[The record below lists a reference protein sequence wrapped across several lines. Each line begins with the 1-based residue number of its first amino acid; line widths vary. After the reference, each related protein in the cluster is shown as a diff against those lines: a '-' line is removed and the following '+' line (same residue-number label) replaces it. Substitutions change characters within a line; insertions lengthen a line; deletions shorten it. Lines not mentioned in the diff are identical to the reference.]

1 MRALIVFLLMFT
13 SAYGQKSTLSLYHQD
28 SVYLN
33 EERKIITYRVEDSSS
48 ILNSLK
54 ALNDWDS
61 LCYLKSVSVFA
72 MDSINELRVNRDL
85 ASIPYTSEFLDELE
99 NKEIEYYLDSIRKP
113 LLVKTFPFDDC
124 SCSDCYRS
132 IVEEIFTHDDV
143 VKLLLSGE
151 LTSFRVVIFYH
162 NTTNANYCIE
172 TNKILFSVTTEI
184 K

>member
-1 MRALIVFLLMFT
+1 MRALIVFLLLFT
-13 SAYGQKSTLSLYHQD
+13 SAHGQKSTLSIYHQD

-33 EERKIITYRVEDSSS
+33 GEKRIISYRVEDSSS
-48 ILNSLK
+48 ILNSI
-54 ALNDWDS
+54 NSINRDS
-61 LCYLKSVSVFA
+61 LCYLKSVSVFS

-85 ASIPYTSEFLDELE
+85 ASVPYTSEFLNELE
-99 NKEIEYYLDSIRKP
+99 NKEIELDSVRKP
-113 LLVKTFPFDDC
+113 ILVKTFPFDDC

-132 IVEEIFTHDDV
+132 IVEEMFTHDDV

-151 LTSFRVVIFYH
+151 LKSFRVAIFYH
-162 NTTNANYCIE
+162 NTTNSNYRIE

>member
-1 MRALIVFLLMFT
+1 MRALIVFLLLFT
-13 SAYGQKSTLSLYHQD
+13 SAYGQKSTLSIYHQD

-33 EERKIITYRVEDSSS
+33 GEKRIISYRVEDSSS
-48 ILNSLK
+48 TLNSI
-54 ALNDWDS
+54 NGINGDS
-61 LCYLKSVSVFA
+61 LCYLKSVSVFS

-85 ASIPYTSEFLDELE
+85 ASVPYTSEFLNELD
-99 NKEIEYYLDSIRKP
+99 LIRKP
-113 LLVKTFPFDDC
+113 ILVKTFPFDDC

-132 IVEEIFTHDDV
+132 IVEEMFTHDDV

-151 LTSFRVVIFYH
+151 LKSFRVAIFYH
-162 NTTNANYCIE
+162 NTTNSNFHIE

>member
-1 MRALIVFLLMFT
+1 MRALIVFLLLFT
-13 SAYGQKSTLSLYHQD
+13 SAYGQKSTLSIYHQD

-33 EERKIITYRVEDSSS
+33 GEKRIISYRVEDSSS
-48 ILNSLK
+48 TLNSI
-54 ALNDWDS
+54 NGINGDS
-61 LCYLKSVSVFA
+61 LCYLKSVSVFS

-85 ASIPYTSEFLDELE
+85 ASVPYTSEFLNE
-99 NKEIEYYLDSIRKP
+99 LDSIRKP
-113 LLVKTFPFDDC
+113 ILVKTFPFDDC

-132 IVEEIFTHDDV
+132 IVEEMFTHDDV

-151 LTSFRVVIFYH
+151 LKSFRVAIFYH
-162 NTTNANYCIE
+162 NTTNSNFRIE

>member
-1 MRALIVFLLMFT
+1 MRALIVFLLLFT
-13 SAYGQKSTLSLYHQD
+13 SAYGQKSTLSIYHQD

-33 EERKIITYRVEDSSS
+33 GEKRIISYRVEDSSS
-48 ILNSLK
+48 TLNSI
-54 ALNDWDS
+54 NGINGDS
-61 LCYLKSVSVFA
+61 LCYLKSVSVFS

-85 ASIPYTSEFLDELE
+85 ASVPYTSEFLNELD
-99 NKEIEYYLDSIRKP
+99 LIRKP
-113 LLVKTFPFDDC
+113 ILVKTFPFDDC

-132 IVEEIFTHDDV
+132 IVEEMFTHDDV

-151 LTSFRVVIFYH
+151 LKSFRVAIFYH
-162 NTTNANYCIE
+162 NTTNSNFRIE

>member
-1 MRALIVFLLMFT
+1 MRTLVIFLLLFT
-13 SAYGQKSTLSLYHQD
+13 SAHAQSIYHQD

-33 EERKIITYRVEDSSS
+33 EEKRIITYRVEDSST
-48 ILNSLK
+48 ILNSTK
-54 ALNDWDS
+54 SLNNRDS
-61 LCYLKSVSVFA
+61 LCYLKSVSVFS
-72 MDSINELRVNRDL
+72 MDSINEVRVNRDL

-113 LLVKTFPFDDC
+113 ILVKTFPFDDC

-143 VKLLLSGE
+143 IKLLLSGE
-151 LTSFRVVIFYH
+151 LSSFRVVIFYH
-162 NTTNANYCIE
+162 NTTNSNFYME